1 MALNDVKVT
10 VLGGGLGRREPSQD
24 MICGIITT
32 GVAVS
37 GGLALDTSYKLYS
50 MEDLESLGVDAAYDT
65 ANAVLLYH
73 HVSEFFRMN
82 PNGQLWLRVTGQA
95 TATLSKL
102 VDVANPHAKQLLI
115 DANGEIRVLG
125 AILNPDE
132 DYEEVLALTED
143 TDPETPPL
151 VYSKGMDLNVFLAI
165 TKAQQL
171 AESEFELHRPVAIV
185 LEGRAFNGTA
195 ADAASLRTLDA
206 EYVAVCIAQDK
217 TVADGNALYASYAA
231 VGTLLGTVSAA
242 KVNENV
248 AWVRKFPITSVLKN
262 RFINAA
268 LSSGNI
274 VSSYSD
280 TSLGLLNDKGYIF
293 ARPHI
298 GFAGFWW
305 NDSSTCTAISSDFA
319 YLENVRTIQKAAR
332 IIRRQLLPDLNSPL
346 AVDPESGQLDATTCK
361 YFEAQGA
368 AALGTMVQD
377 NEVTGIDVYVD
388 PAQNVLSS
396 SKLVAK
402 FTLVP
407 YGTARQIEGQVGF
420 DNPLN
425 S

>member
-24 MICGIITT
+24 MICGMITT
-32 GVAVS
+32 GVAVTD
-37 GGLALDTSYKLYS
+37 GLNLNTSYKLYG
-50 MEDLESLGVDAAYDT
+50 MEDLEALGVDAAYDT
-65 ANAVLLYH
+65 DNEVLLHH

-82 PNGQLWLRVTGQA
+82 PNGQLWLRVAAQA
-95 TATLSKL
+95 DASLSKL
-102 VDVANPHAKQLLI
+102 VDKNNAHAQQLLI

-132 DYEEVLALTED
+132 DYEEVLEIPDDED
-143 TDPETPPL
+143 PLTPPAPQGL
-151 VYSKGMDLNVFLAI
+151 DVDVFAAI
-165 TKAQQL
+165 IKAQQL
-171 AESEFELHRPVAIV
+171 AESEFALHRPVAVI
-185 LEGRAFNGTA
+185 LEGRAFNDTA
-195 ADAASLRTLDA
+195 ANATDLRTYDA
-206 EYVAVCIAQDK
+206 EYVSVCIAQDQA
-217 TVADGNALYASYAA
+217 VVQAMDSELCESYAA

-248 AWVRKFPITSVLKN
+248 AWVRKFPITSVTEQ
-262 RFINAA
+262 RFISVG
-268 LSSGNI
+268 LSSGNL
-274 VSSYSD
+274 VSTYSD
-280 TSLGLLNDKGYIF
+280 ASLGLLNDKGYIF

-332 IIRRQLLPDLNSPL
+332 IIRRHLLPDLNSPL
-346 AVDPESGQLDATTCK
+346 AVDPESGLLDATTCK
-361 YFEAQGA
+361 YFEVQGA
-368 AALGTMVQD
+368 VALGTMVQD
-377 NEVTGIDVYVD
+377 NEVTGIDVFVD
-388 PAQNVLSS
+388 PEQNVLST
-396 SKLVAK
+396 SKLVTR

-425 S
+425 